1 MSSSKHF
8 LEATIKVLSEKL
20 TEKVIETANRV
31 SIITKE
37 APEKIR
43 TKLEIVQEEIYAE
56 AERISQEEKSTSETN
71 STIKKGS
78 KDENLKVKIDRIRAK
93 VSKLSMTVEK

>member
-31 SIITKE
+31 SIISKE
-37 APEKIR
+37 TPEKIR
-43 TKLEIVQEEIYAE
+43 NKLETFQEEIYAE
-56 AERISQEEKSTSETN
+56 AERISKEAKSTPERNDKIRKDSE
-71 STIKKGS
+71 
-78 KDENLKVKIDRIRAK
+78 DENLKVKIDSLRAK